1 YYIIRGKPMQENKRP
16 RGRPA
21 TGRERNKLLNIRVTE
36 EERNQIKQSAHS
48 NGMTVADWIVS
59 KIEK

>member
-1 YYIIRGKPMQENKRP
+1 MQETKRP
-16 RGRPA
+16 RGRPP

-36 EERNQIKQSAHS
+36 EERELIKQSAHS

>member
-1 YYIIRGKPMQENKRP
+1 MQEPKRP

-36 EERNQIKQSAHS
+36 QEREQIKQSAHNS
-48 NGMTVADWIVS
+48 GMTVADWIVS
-59 KIEK
+59 KTEK